1 MRSTGG
7 TVRHPL
13 HKLRQVRS
21 PWIVLAVL
29 ATAQFIDTLDVTIV
43 NVALPH
49 ISHDL
54 HFGAASIQWVISA
67 YTLLYGGFL
76 LLGGRLADLF
86 GRRRMFLIG
95 LVLFGSAS
103 LAAGLA
109 PDAAALVGI
118 RAVQGL
124 GGALIAPAALS
135 LLTVTFPSG
144 RDRNI
149 ALGVWGSLAG
159 LGGTFGVIIGGLL
172 IDSLSWRAI
181 FLVNVPIVIALLV
194 LGPLLLSES
203 RASRDTGHNRPDV
216 LGALLAT
223 GGLLALVLA
232 VVRAEPLGFGSLEV
246 LALAA
251 ISVVLL
257 SAFVVVERRSDAPL
271 VPLSLFR
278 NRSLTV
284 NSAMLTVN
292 AGAFLAMFFLT
303 GVYLQGRLHLSA
315 LHAGLDF
322 LPMGIAAILA
332 AIFVSQ
338 IVTRVGTRPVQLVGA
353 ALAAT
358 GLVLLARSR
367 PEGAY
372 AVQLLPGLVLFG
384 AGVISVG
391 VPTQV
396 AAVSQVGLDDAGIA
410 SGVVNTAW
418 QVGGSLG
425 LAIASTVSASH
436 VTHRIQAGAGR
447 ASALVSGYHYGLAVA
462 AGLAVLTALL
472 VFLAPQ
478 LRPTAEQI
486 AAATA

>member
-1 MRSTGG
+1 MRQ
-7 TVRHPL
+7 PL
-13 HKLRQVRS
+13 PKLRRVHS

-29 ATAQFIDTLDVTIV
+29 GTAQFIDILDVTIV

-49 ISHDL
+49 ISRDL
-54 HFGAASIQWVISA
+54 HFGAASVQWVITA

-86 GRRRMFLIG
+86 GRRRMFLTG
-95 LVLFGSAS
+95 LALFGSAS

-124 GGALIAPAALS
+124 GGAMIAPAALS

-144 RDRNI
+144 RDRNV
-149 ALGVWGSLAG
+149 ALGIWGSLAG
-159 LGGTFGVIIGGLL
+159 LGGTFGVVIGGLL

-194 LGPLLLSES
+194 VAPFVLEES
-203 RASRDTGHNRPDV
+203 RAARDSDHHRPDV
-216 LGALLAT
+216 LGAMLGT

-251 ISVVLL
+251 ISVLLL
-257 SAFVVVERRSDAPL
+257 SAFVVVERRSKAPL
-271 VPLSLFR
+271 LPLSLFR

-284 NSAMLTVN
+284 NSAMLAVN

-303 GVYLQGRLHLSA
+303 GVYLQGRLHQSA

-322 LPMGIAAILA
+322 LPMGVAAILA
-332 AIFVSQ
+332 AIFVSRL
-338 IVTRVGTRPVQLVGA
+338 VTRVGTRPVQLGGA
-353 ALAAT
+353 AVAT
-358 GLVLLARSR
+358 AGLILLARSR

-372 AVQLLPGLVLFG
+372 AVELLPGLLLFG

-396 AAVSQVGLDDAGIA
+396 AAVSEVRRDEAGVA

-425 LAIASTVSASH
+425 LAIASTISASH
-436 VTHRIQAGAGR
+436 VAHRIHTGANR
-447 ASALVSGYHYGLAVA
+447 ASALVSGYHYGLAIA
-462 AGLAVLTALL
+462 AGLAVLTAML
-472 VFLAPQ
+472 VFLAPR
-478 LRPTAEQI
+478 LRPTAEQV

>member
-1 MRSTGG
+1 MLQ
-7 TVRHPL
+7 PL
-13 HKLRQVRS
+13 HKLRHVRS
-21 PWIVLAVL
+21 PWMVLAVL
-29 ATAQFIDTLDVTIV
+29 GTAQFIDILDVTIV

-49 ISHDL
+49 ISRDL
-54 HFGAASIQWVISA
+54 HLGAASVQWVITA

-86 GRRRMFLIG
+86 GRRRLFLIG
-95 LVLFGSAS
+95 LALFGSAS

-144 RDRNI
+144 RERNI

-172 IDSLSWRAI
+172 IDALSWRAI

-194 LGPLLLSES
+194 IAPLVLEES
-203 RASRDTGHNRPDV
+203 RADRDAGDHRPDV
-216 LGALLAT
+216 LGAMLGTA
-223 GGLLALVLA
+223 GLLALVLA

-251 ISVVLL
+251 TSGLLL
-257 SAFVVVERRSDAPL
+257 SVFVVVERRSSAPL
-271 VPLSLFR
+271 LPLSLFR
-278 NRSLTV
+278 SRGLTV
-284 NSAMLTVN
+284 NSAMLAVN
-292 AGAFLAMFFLT
+292 SGAFLAMFFLT

-322 LPMGIAAILA
+322 LPMGIAAVIA

-338 IVTRVGTRPVQLVGA
+338 LVTRVGTRPVQLGGA
-353 ALAAT
+353 AVAIA
-358 GLVLLARSR
+358 GLILLARSR

-396 AAVSQVGLDDAGIA
+396 AAVSQVRRDDAGIA

-425 LAIASTVSASH
+425 LAIASTVSATH
-436 VTHRIQAGAGR
+436 VAHRIHAGADR
-447 ASALVSGYHYGLAVA
+447 ASALVSGYHHGLVIATVLAVA
-462 AGLAVLTALL
+462 TALL
-472 VFLAPQ
+472 VFLAPR
-478 LRPTAEQI
+478 LRPTAEQV

>member
-1 MRSTGG
+1 
-7 TVRHPL
+7 
-13 HKLRQVRS
+13 
-21 PWIVLAVL
+21 
-29 ATAQFIDTLDVTIV
+29 
-43 NVALPH
+43 
-49 ISHDL
+49 
-54 HFGAASIQWVISA
+54 
-67 YTLLYGGFL
+67 
-76 LLGGRLADLF
+76 
-86 GRRRMFLIG
+86 MFLTG

-103 LAAGLA
+103 LAAGVA

-144 RDRNI
+144 RNRNI

-194 LGPLLLSES
+194 IAPLVLSES
-203 RASRDTGHNRPDV
+203 RANRDTGPNRPDV
-216 LGALLAT
+216 LGALLGT

-232 VVRAEPLGFGSLEV
+232 VVRAEPLGFGSPEV
-246 LALAA
+246 LALGA
-251 ISVVLL
+251 ISVLLL
-257 SAFVVVERRSDAPL
+257 SAFVAVERRSDSPL
-271 VPLSLFR
+271 IPLSLFR

-284 NSAMLTVN
+284 NSAMLAVN

-303 GVYLQGRLHLSA
+303 GVYLQGRLHFSA
-315 LHAGLDF
+315 LHAGLAF

-332 AIFVSQ
+332 AVFVGQ
-338 IVTRVGTRPVQLVGA
+338 LVTRVGTRPIQLAGAVVGA
-353 ALAAT
+353 A
-358 GLVLLARSR
+358 GLILLTRSR

-396 AAVSQVGLDDAGIA
+396 AAVSKVSRDDAGVA

-436 VTHRIQAGAGR
+436 VTHRIHAGASQ
-447 ASALVSGYHYGLAVA
+447 ASALVSGYHFGLIIA

-472 VFLAPQ
+472 VFVAPQ
-478 LRPTAEQI
+478 LRPTAEQV

>member
-1 MRSTGG
+1 MRQ
-7 TVRHPL
+7 PL
-13 HKLRQVRS
+13 HALRRARS

-29 ATAQFIDTLDVTIV
+29 GTAQFIDILDVTIV

-49 ISHDL
+49 ISRDL
-54 HFGAASIQWVISA
+54 HFGAASVQWVITA

-86 GRRRMFLIG
+86 GRRRMFLTG
-95 LVLFGSAS
+95 LALFGSAS

-124 GGALIAPAALS
+124 GGAMIAPAALS

-144 RDRNI
+144 RDRNV
-149 ALGVWGSLAG
+149 ALGIWGSLAG
-159 LGGTFGVIIGGLL
+159 LGGTFGVVIGGLL

-181 FLVNVPIVIALLV
+181 FLVNVPIVIALLLLAPVV
-194 LGPLLLSES
+194 LEES
-203 RASRDTGHNRPDV
+203 RADRDTAHHRPDV
-216 LGALLAT
+216 LGALLGT

-246 LALAA
+246 LVLAA
-251 ISVVLL
+251 ISILLL
-257 SAFVVVERRSDAPL
+257 SAFVVVERRSEAPL
-271 VPLSLFR
+271 LPLSLLR

-284 NSAMLTVN
+284 NSAMLAVN

-322 LPMGIAAILA
+322 LPMGVAAILA
-332 AIFVSQ
+332 AVFVARL
-338 IVTRVGTRPVQLVGA
+338 VTRVGTRPVQLGGA
-353 ALAAT
+353 AVAAT
-358 GLVLLARSR
+358 GLILLARSR

-372 AVQLLPGLVLFG
+372 AVQLLPGLLLFG

-396 AAVSQVGLDDAGIA
+396 AAVSEVRRDDAGIA

-425 LAIASTVSASH
+425 LAIASTISASH
-436 VTHRIQAGAGR
+436 VTHRIHAGASR
-447 ASALVSGYHYGLAVA
+447 ASALVSGYHYGLAIA
-462 AGLAVLTALL
+462 TALAVLTAVL
-472 VFLAPQ
+472 VFLAPR
-478 LRPTAEQI
+478 LRPTAEQV